1 MEKYVKIQKRLFP
14 FGCHFAS
21 QLTGFKMKQT
31 QEKMCKFF
39 LNEQIKTAHEGTRCV
54 MWAEYTSL
62 RAKSPVSKV
71 SAN

>member
-1 MEKYVKIQKRLFP
+1 MEKYVKIQKRLFL

-39 LNEQIKTAHEGTRCV
+39 KNEQIKTAHGGRGV
-54 MWAEYTSL
+54 
-62 RAKSPVSKV
+62 
-71 SAN
+71 